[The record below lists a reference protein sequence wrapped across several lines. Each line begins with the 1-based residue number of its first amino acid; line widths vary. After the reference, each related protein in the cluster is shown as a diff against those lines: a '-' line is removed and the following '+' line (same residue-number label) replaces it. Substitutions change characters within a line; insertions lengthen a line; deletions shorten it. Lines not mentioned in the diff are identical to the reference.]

1 MLQMPLQYKPKLL
14 NEQECIPHEQKRT
27 EYRRIRGHDGLDR
40 ARTGGQPQQGPDHRH
55 LAADVQKEG
64 TK

>member
-1 MLQMPLQYKPKLL
+1 MKKNLHEGVEP
-14 NEQECIPHEQKRT
+14 NEPQGT
-27 EYRRIRGHDGLDR
+27 EYRRIQGHDGLDR
-40 ARTGGQPQQGPDHRH
+40 ARAGGQPQQGPDHRH

>member
-1 MLQMPLQYKPKLL
+1 MKKNQYEGVEP
-14 NEQECIPHEQKRT
+14 NEPQGT
-27 EYRRIRGHDGLDR
+27 EYRHIRGLDGLDR
-40 ARTGGQPQQGPDHRH
+40 AQDGGQPQQGPDHRH

>member
-1 MLQMPLQYKPKLL
+1 MKKNQY
-14 NEQECIPHEQKRT
+14 EGMEAHEPQGT
-27 EYRRIRGHDGLDR
+27 EYRHIRGHDGLDR
-40 ARTGGQPQQGPDHRH
+40 AQAGGQPQQGPDHRH